1 MKPLRLDEVRPQPG
15 QIYAHKPRLLAA
27 VARPI
32 GGTSRSLLFKVSKA
46 TSSDTSFQ
54 ELSDLLEHPG
64 SEENVHV
71 HTYEH
76 WKFHRDFA
84 LVSMP
89 LKDPKFLMLESA
101 IFQLAQNEV
110 MDVYNLIEELEL

>member
-1 MKPLRLDEVRPQPG
+1 MEQARPQPG

-27 VARPI
+27 VTRPI

-46 TSSDTSFQ
+46 TSSDTIFQ

-71 HTYEH
+71 HNYEH
-76 WKFHRDFA
+76 WKFHRDFS

-89 LKDPKFLMLESA
+89 IKDPMFLRLESA
-101 IFQLAQNEV
+101 IFQLAQNDV

>member
-1 MKPLRLDEVRPQPG
+1 MEQDRPQPG
-15 QIYAHKPRLLAA
+15 QIYAHKPRMLAA
-27 VARPI
+27 VTRPI
-32 GGTSRSLLFKVSKA
+32 GGTSRNLLFKVSKA
-46 TSSDTSFQ
+46 TSSDTTFQ
-54 ELSDLLEHPG
+54 ELSNLLEHPG
-64 SEENVHV
+64 FEENVNV
-71 HTYEH
+71 HNYEH

-101 IFQLAQNEV
+101 IFQLAQNDV